1 MRVAILVAIVV
12 LNPWGFGGL
21 QAQASSSVPPLPCF
35 ASDSGRIAYGE
46 ILTAPGTGDHS
57 GVQFSFA
64 VQDGRLRGWVRDA
77 RGELP
82 RERALDSLAVTA
94 QGDSLYFSY
103 RSSGT
108 RYTYWV
114 QVSCAGLQGGARLFE
129 TNTSPGVVRSFAVER
144 ARWIAKP

>member
-94 QGDSLYFSY
+94 QGFAG
-103 RSSGT
+103 RGT
-108 RYTYWV
+108 AIRDEYQPWCGPEFC
-114 QVSCAGLQGGARLFE
+114 SR
-129 TNTSPGVVRSFAVER
+129 TS
-144 ARWIAKP
+144 